1 MKDGDMKPENLETQE
16 IRSRSEPAPGAPEL
30 FTASQFALL
39 CHVDLKTIHNWADRG
54 EVRHFRTPG
63 RHLRFRRAD
72 VVEFLRKFGYPVPEI
87 LRAGK
92 PKVVA
97 VDDDPHVLA
106 SIRRALGRRFEV
118 TTFQDA
124 FDALV
129 AIGKLEP
136 DAIVIDVQLRGLDG
150 MRCLERLRAIE
161 ATSRIRTI
169 VFSSQHDKRR
179 AALDAGANDFV
190 PKGDVALLRESIE
203 RLTGV
208 ERG

>member
-1 MKDGDMKPENLETQE
+1 MKSENLESQE
-16 IRSRSEPAPGAPEL
+16 TRTRGEAATPEL
-30 FTASQFALL
+30 FTASQVARF
-39 CHVDLKTIHNWADRG
+39 CHVDLKTIHNWADKG
-54 EVRHFRTPG
+54 EIKHFRTPG
-63 RHLRFRRAD
+63 RHLRFHRVD
-72 VVEFLRKFGYPVPEI
+72 VVEFLRKYGYPVPGI

-118 TTFQDA
+118 TTFQDP

-129 AIGKLEP
+129 ALGKLDP
-136 DAIVIDVQLRGLDG
+136 DAIIVDVQMKGLDG
-150 MRCLERLRAIE
+150 MRCLERLKAIE

-179 AALDAGANDFV
+179 AVLEAGANDFV
-190 PKGDVALLRESIE
+190 PKGDVTLLRESIE
-203 RLTGV
+203 RLMGV
-208 ERG
+208 DRG

>member
-1 MKDGDMKPENLETQE
+1 MKPENLEIQE
-16 IRSRSEPAPGAPEL
+16 IRARGDAGPPEL
-30 FTASQFALL
+30 FTASQFARF
-39 CHVDLKTIHNWADRG
+39 CHVDLKTIHNWADKG
-54 EVRHFRTPG
+54 EIRHFRTPG
-63 RHLRFRRAD
+63 RHLRFHRAD
-72 VVEFLRKFGYPVPEI
+72 VVEFLRKYGYPVPAI

-129 AIGKLEP
+129 ALGKIEP
-136 DAIVIDVQLRGLDG
+136 DAIVIDVQMKGLDG
-150 MRCLERLRAIE
+150 MKCLERLRAIE
-161 ATSRIRTI
+161 ATSRIRTV
-169 VFSSQHDKRR
+169 VFSAQQDKRR
-179 AALDAGANDFV
+179 AVLEAGANDFV

-203 RLTGV
+203 RLMGV